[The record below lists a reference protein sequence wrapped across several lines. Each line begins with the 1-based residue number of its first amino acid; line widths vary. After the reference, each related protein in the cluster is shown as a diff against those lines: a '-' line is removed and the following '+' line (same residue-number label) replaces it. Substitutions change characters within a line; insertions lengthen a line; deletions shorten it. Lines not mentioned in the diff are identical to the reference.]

1 MVRLNSR
8 VWVRIGVM
16 CAIAALLF
24 GYVTARPASAQV
36 LYGSMVGAI
45 ENQSGAAVPKAA
57 VTITN
62 KDTGATR
69 TAAAD
74 DQGRYS
80 LLNVQAGVY
89 DLKVSATGFR
99 TVNETDILVAINTV
113 TRRDMRLEIGA
124 MTEQVTV
131 AGSTEMLQTD
141 KSDVRHEL
149 TGTTIQ
155 NVPLPGYRNYQSLIA
170 LVPGA
175 SPPAL
180 QNAVVDTP
188 GRALRSF
195 VNGTAT
201 NNNNTLVDGAVN
213 INIGL
218 PHHVAYVQPS
228 ESIETVNIS
237 TGSFDA
243 EQGMAGGAAVTLA
256 TKSGTN
262 KLHGTGWW
270 FNNNQHLN
278 SDPVY
283 FRPVGY
289 TKPLAILNIFG
300 GNIGG
305 PIKKDKLFYFFNV
318 ERTTE
323 RTGNF
328 GSYSVA
334 PADFRAG
341 NFSNWTSYTTVYDPA
356 SAPQGSAAARTA
368 FPGNIVPQNRINPI
382 FPNIYKDMPLPNQ
395 ISPTDPLN
403 LSDNYGTSGLLR
415 LNRNQYD
422 TKVNYNVSQKVVVW
436 GKYSRMDSPVEG
448 KYP

>member
-45 ENQSGAAVPKAA
+45 EDQTGAAVPKAT

-62 KDTGATR
+62 KDKGVTR

-155 NVPLPGYRNYQSLIA
+155 NIPLPGYRNYQSLMA

-175 SPPAL
+175 TPPAF

-213 INIGL
+213 INIWL

-305 PIKKDKLFYFFNV
+305 PIK
-318 ERTTE
+318 
-323 RTGNF
+323 
-328 GSYSVA
+328 
-334 PADFRAG
+334 
-341 NFSNWTSYTTVYDPA
+341 
-356 SAPQGSAAARTA
+356 
-368 FPGNIVPQNRINPI
+368 
-382 FPNIYKDMPLPNQ
+382 
-395 ISPTDPLN
+395 
-403 LSDNYGTSGLLR
+403 
-415 LNRNQYD
+415 
-422 TKVNYNVSQKVVVW
+422 
-436 GKYSRMDSPVEG
+436 
-448 KYP
+448 